1 MEFDVNNLITK
12 DKKTIEDEKKG
23 SGGRPPLPKSQ
34 KKDKRVMVYF
44 TEAEIEAL
52 QKIASE
58 RGSSLSNLV
67 RMSAIELAK

>member
-1 MEFDVNNLITK
+1 MEFNVDNLITK

-23 SGGRPPLPKSQ
+23 SGGRPPLPKAQ
-34 KKDKRVMVYF
+34 KKNKRVMVYF

-52 QKIASE
+52 QKVANE

-67 RMSAIELAK
+67 RMGAIKLTK